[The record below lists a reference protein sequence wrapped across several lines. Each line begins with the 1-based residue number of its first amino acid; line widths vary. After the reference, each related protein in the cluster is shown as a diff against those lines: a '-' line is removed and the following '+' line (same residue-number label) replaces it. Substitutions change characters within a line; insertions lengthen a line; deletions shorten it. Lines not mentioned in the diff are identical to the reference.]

1 MFYKNIHVYFF
12 VDKYNLSNMVTVK
25 SYNYSKL
32 LLGYGPE
39 RGATVTVQWNTTDK
53 AFRLV
58 FGCSSTTLN
67 AHSIMREQLQAH
79 LNEHLN
85 LAQIVQLLHETYE
98 PLVSI
103 SKLPTL
109 PQLCVHNSVSA
120 IYIIQVLFQE
130 FWCLIYFILFF

>member
-1 MFYKNIHVYFF
+1 
-12 VDKYNLSNMVTVK
+12 MVTVK

-39 RGATVTVQWNTTDK
+39 RGATVTIQWSTTEK

-58 FGCSSTTLN
+58 FGSSTNTLN
-67 AHSIMREQLQAH
+67 AHSLMREQLEAH
-79 LNEHLN
+79 LNENLN
-85 LAQIVQLLHETYE
+85 LAQIVHLLHETYE

-109 PQLCVHNSVSA
+109 PQLAVHNSVKSNK
-120 IYIIQVLFQE
+120 FQIKFE
-130 FWCLIYFILFF
+130 FTWNL

>member
-1 MFYKNIHVYFF
+1 
-12 VDKYNLSNMVTVK
+12 MVTIK

-39 RGATVTVQWNTTDK
+39 RGATVTVQWSTVEK

-58 FGCSSTTLN
+58 FGCSNTTLN
-67 AHSIMREQLQAH
+67 AHSIMREQLEAH
-79 LNEHLN
+79 LNQHLN

-98 PLVSI
+98 PLLSI

-109 PQLCVHNSVSA
+109 PQLGVHNSVSFEV
-120 IYIIQVLFQE
+120 ICDYLNMIFNG
-130 FWCLIYFILFF
+130 

>member
-1 MFYKNIHVYFF
+1 
-12 VDKYNLSNMVTVK
+12 MVTVK

-39 RGATVTVQWNTTDK
+39 RGATVTIQWSTTDR
-53 AFRLV
+53 AFRMV
-58 FGCSSTTLN
+58 FGSSNITLN
-67 AHSIMREQLQAH
+67 AHSLMREQLEAH

-85 LAQIVQLLHETYE
+85 LAQIVHLLHETYE

-109 PQLCVHNSVSA
+109 PQLGVHNSV
-120 IYIIQVLFQE
+120 YYYQYVYQV
-130 FWCLIYFILFF
+130 W